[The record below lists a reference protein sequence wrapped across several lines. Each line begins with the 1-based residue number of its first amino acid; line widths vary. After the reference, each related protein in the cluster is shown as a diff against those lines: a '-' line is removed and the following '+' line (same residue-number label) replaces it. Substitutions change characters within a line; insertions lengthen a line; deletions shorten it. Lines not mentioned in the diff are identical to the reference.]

1 MGHSRDNAIEQK
13 LSQLAQMATVSPFSQ
28 MFYQVIAR
36 YAGLGHDWEDNIAD
50 LLTGLLSIELWYH
63 RQLDRTRRRAHPG
76 RGDLQSLADKRRIA
90 LESLTEEA
98 KGTWGLTPEDEVA
111 RHLILAECYY
121 HTYYTEKVVA
131 HLEAALQQ
139 RSDEPLVYF
148 ALGYN
153 RYILAL
159 EAFLR
164 RAEQPGE
171 GVPVNYMSF
180 QWACLEAA
188 TAFEKVLTGSENDAE
203 VYQWIGRVLATAGF
217 QQAAE
222 QAFRQAVQ
230 AEYDE
235 TGEPSQQD
243 GPQLGAEPTGEELL
257 AKLPPISEAEIAQA
271 KEQLKKSFSI
281 SDLWPPDDPNI
292 QN

>member
-1 MGHSRDNAIEQK
+1 
-13 LSQLAQMATVSPFSQ
+13 MATVSPGSR
-28 MFYQVIAR
+28 MVYRVIAR
-36 YAGLGHDWEDNIAD
+36 YAGAGREDNIAD

-63 RQLDRTRRRAHPG
+63 QQLDRTRRRAHPG
-76 RGDLQSLADKRRIA
+76 HGDLQSLADKRRIA
-90 LESLTEEA
+90 LELLAEEA
-98 KGTWGLTPEDEVA
+98 KGTCGPTREDEIA

-153 RYILAL
+153 RYVLAL

-164 RAEQPGE
+164 QAEQPGE
-171 GVPVNYMSF
+171 WVPVNYMSF
-180 QWACLEAA
+180 QRACLEAA
-188 TAFEKVLTGSENDAE
+188 TAFEKVLIGSESDVE

-230 AEYDE
+230 AKYDE
-235 TGEPSQQD
+235 TGESAQQD
-243 GPQLGAEPTGEELL
+243 VSELTGEPAGEELL
-257 AKLPPISEAEIAQA
+257 AKLPPISEAEIERA
-271 KEQLKKSFSI
+271 KEQLKKSLSI
-281 SDLWPPDDPNI
+281 LDLWPPDDPNI